1 MEWMKFFKKFIFLAI
16 ITMFV
21 NLIYSQKF
29 RVHYEMD
36 YKPDSLQDHYVKKS
50 MILDVNDN
58 INRFY
63 SYQLYRSDSTLIANE
78 KTGKMTMSKS
88 MDYEFMVIK
97 KPLLKEN
104 IKIYRILYDTYE
116 LKEDQPILDWKILS
130 DKKTLN
136 NLICQKATLE
146 FKGRQWEAWFSTELP
161 YSEGPYIFNG
171 LPGLIISMYDTN
183 KNYIFNFSGLSKDY
197 LDVYKDRGQF
207 KSIKINKSQFDK
219 IRIDYY
225 NDPYKEVKAGK
236 IMMNFKNEK
245 GEKIKPNFNELAKY
259 KQYEIKKNNNSIEL
273 SESLKYLD

>member
-1 MEWMKFFKKFIFLAI
+1 MEWMRFFKKFIFLAV
-16 ITMFV
+16 ITMFF

-36 YKPDSLQDHYVKKS
+36 YKPDSLQDQYVKKN

-58 INRFY
+58 VNRFY

-104 IKIYRILYDTYE
+104 IKFYRILYDTYE
-116 LKEDQPILDWKILS
+116 LKQDQPIFDWKILS
-130 DKKTLN
+130 EKKTLN

-245 GEKIKPNFNELAKY
+245 GEKIEPNFNELAKY

-273 SESLKYLD
+273 SESLKYPD

>member
-1 MEWMKFFKKFIFLAI
+1 MEWMKFFKKFIFLAT

-21 NLIYSQKF
+21 NLMHSQKF

-36 YKPDSLQDHYVKKS
+36 YKPDSLQDQYVRKN

-58 INRFY
+58 KNRFY
-63 SYQLYRSDSTLIANE
+63 SYKLYRSDSTMIANE

-104 IKIYRILYDTYE
+104 IKIYRVLYDTYE
-116 LKEDQPILDWKILS
+116 LKEDQPIFDWKILS

-136 NLICQKATLE
+136 NVICQKATLK

-161 YSEGPYIFNG
+161 YSEGPYMFNG

-197 LDVYKDRGQF
+197 LDIYKDREQF
-207 KSIKINKSQFDK
+207 KSIKVNKSQFDK

-245 GEKIKPNFNELAKY
+245 GEKIQPNFNELAKY

-273 SESLKYLD
+273 SESLKYPD